1 MAGKPTVVRE
11 RPRGRSGTVLHACL
25 SRPRRR
31 QGLSLDPA
39 ASRSGPRAGERPGA
53 PVEWPSPRDGRIET
67 PRRRLSR
74 ASAFD
79 QAPRTDAP
87 DRLRPLAPHSVR
99 GLSSADC
106 PLSAGATGPVP
117 PTAASTSTSRHEG
130 SGEEHQRESCDDA
143 NASIRDVISAAIDA
157 SEHTIPF
164 PEIGPRILL
173 VEDERGFANALR
185 FLLEPRGFN
194 LTPVR
199 RSDEALKLLKSSV
212 FDAALIDWK
221 LNGSRLDGLD
231 LLKAI
236 RPKHRGLPIVF
247 ITMFDDEDIQ
257 TKATRAGADEYLDKR
272 DSSML
277 PGVLGDL
284 IRRSRSQEEWRVMES
299 ILADL
304 GVALSDVAEP
314 IRRALAWLCL
324 HLSDGPRIGD
334 AATAVRLAP
343 KEFRKEF
350 KKALPI
356 CPKRFLMRLQVETAL
371 RLMHEGRL
379 NNSQIATRV
388 GFRDLDAMYGPFV
401 QILGR
406 TVTDIRREAEAE
418 RRKRRGQ

>member
-1 MAGKPTVVRE
+1 
-11 RPRGRSGTVLHACL
+11 
-25 SRPRRR
+25 
-31 QGLSLDPA
+31 
-39 ASRSGPRAGERPGA
+39 
-53 PVEWPSPRDGRIET
+53 
-67 PRRRLSR
+67 
-74 ASAFD
+74 
-79 QAPRTDAP
+79 
-87 DRLRPLAPHSVR
+87 
-99 GLSSADC
+99 
-106 PLSAGATGPVP
+106 
-117 PTAASTSTSRHEG
+117 
-130 SGEEHQRESCDDA
+130 
-143 NASIRDVISAAIDA
+143 
-157 SEHTIPF
+157 
-164 PEIGPRILL
+164 
-173 VEDERGFANALR
+173 
-185 FLLEPRGFN
+185 
-194 LTPVR
+194 
-199 RSDEALKLLKSSV
+199 
-212 FDAALIDWK
+212 
-221 LNGSRLDGLD
+221 
-231 LLKAI
+231 
-236 RPKHRGLPIVF
+236 
-247 ITMFDDEDIQ
+247 
-257 TKATRAGADEYLDKR
+257 
-272 DSSML
+272 
-277 PGVLGDL
+277 
-284 IRRSRSQEEWRVMES
+284 MES